1 MKLWETFQTMRDQSL
16 LMDSVIEAQERID
29 RLERLIYRQDEQIAE
44 LTENVRWMR
53 VHMKVK
59 NDVFTAVA
67 DSMHNSVRSMLG

>member
-1 MKLWETFQTMRDQSL
+1 MKLWNMIQTMRDQAL
-16 LMDSVIEAQERID
+16 LMDSLIEAQDHVERM
-29 RLERLIYRQDEQIAE
+29 ERLIYRQDEQIAE

-67 DSMHNSVRSMLG
+67 DSMSNSVRSMLG